1 MENGEGV
8 CHSLCCVALW
18 LSLRG
23 EYTLS
28 AVVLQH
34 ARERFKRDPLA
45 ANWMICDA
53 YVSSIQAMHRGR
65 WNEAIQACCILYTID
80 PIISLLQR
88 ATVHIMRRN
97 LTSARRIVEGLL
109 ENEHLEPLNR
119 VRALIL
125 LANTMMGSW
134 NDKSSVAAI
143 NVLNDASVFARSM
156 YLSYETALI
165 DVYLAYVLLCMSQPG
180 QALKTVRR
188 SMETILSDGGVYDAA
203 RTMFLFVRCLVAV
216 QPNPAEQAARLD
228 ECDEIIVNF
237 VEQFHKMEAVAKMK
251 DVYIW
256 LAQTNSQLGRVDERN
271 RWSRKFRE
279 LERCAPTP
287 VECLNVFF

>member
-1 MENGEGV
+1 MENGESV

-23 EYTLS
+23 EYPLS

-53 YVSSIQAMHRGR
+53 YITSIQAMHRGR
-65 WNEAIQACCILYTID
+65 WDEATQACCTLYTID

-97 LTSARRIVEGLL
+97 LTAARRILYEVLDD
-109 ENEHLEPLNR
+109 EHIEPLNR
-119 VRALIL
+119 VRAMIL
-125 LANTMMGSW
+125 LANTKMS
-134 NDKSSVAAI
+134 NVDDHTAVDAV
-143 NVLNDASVFARSM
+143 NVLNEASVYARSM
-156 YLSYETALI
+156 YLAYETALI
-165 DVYLAYVLLCMSQPG
+165 DVHLAYILFCTGMPG
-180 QALKTVRR
+180 QALKTIRR
-188 SMETILSDGGVYDAA
+188 CMETILADGGVYDAA
-203 RTMFLFVRCLVAV
+203 RTMFLFVRCLLAV
-216 QPNPAEQAARLD
+216 QPTAAELEARLIECEDILTNVAEQFR
-228 ECDEIIVNF
+228 
-237 VEQFHKMEAVAKMK
+237 KMEAVAKMK

-256 LAQTNSQLGRVDERN
+256 LAQTYHRMGWVDERN
-271 RWSRKFRE
+271 RWARKFRE
-279 LERCAPTP
+279 LERWAPTP